1 MLLCALVAVVAV
13 PAAQAAYPGKNGKV
27 VALSPDHE
35 IVLIDP
41 ETEAVESIGGADL
54 PSYAVS
60 SPDGSGIAYV
70 SPETSGPR

>member
-1 MLLCALVAVVAV
+1 MLPDV
-13 PAAQAAYPGKNGKV
+13 PVRQWVLTAPYEVRRV
-27 VALSPDHE
+27 VALRPDHE

-60 SPDGSGIAYV
+60 SPDG
-70 SPETSGPR
+70 P